1 MPKTNSSFVP
11 RGYHDVPT
19 VEPTIK
25 KEFKPYPPGGTCA
38 SRGADAL
45 EKCPVQFK
53 CYTCGGVRVY
63 GDGNPSKAR
72 YGFIGKTFY
81 FCHGCG
87 EVLTLENR
95 AADMKKIALRIR

>member
-1 MPKTNSSFVP
+1 M
-11 RGYHDVPT
+11 
-19 VEPTIK
+19 
-25 KEFKPYPPGGTCA
+25 
-38 SRGADAL
+38 
-45 EKCPVQFK
+45 QFK

-95 AADMKKIALRIR
+95 AADMKKIALRIRDQGGPTRDCFAPKRD